1 MAGQQDLRIRGH
13 LVIPGS
19 LLSVR
24 YSRGGGPGGQNVN
37 KVATRVELLFEI
49 DRAAGLLGEGVVE
62 RLRKS
67 CSRRMD
73 RRGRVRIVAAEYR
86 HQYRNQ
92 VAARDRL
99 RELLLAALSAPRPR
113 RASSPSRANRERR
126 LRSKH
131 HRGAVKGLRG
141 TVGDDD

>member
-49 DRAAGLLGEGVVE
+49 DRAAGLLAGSCDQQ
-62 RLRKS
+62 LKPFFQCKPKKRK
-67 CSRRMD
+67 
-73 RRGRVRIVAAEYR
+73 
-86 HQYRNQ
+86 
-92 VAARDRL
+92 
-99 RELLLAALSAPRPR
+99 P
-113 RASSPSRANRERR
+113 
-126 LRSKH
+126 
-131 HRGAVKGLRG
+131 GL
-141 TVGDDD
+141 